1 MKQAVQKK
9 AKIFRTLIRQTN
21 CGNRE
26 LQDKD
31 KNVNIVDN
39 GGKQVD
45 NAGKERKKQS
55 IFFSD
60 SKPALCKNAESFFI

>member
-9 AKIFRTLIRQTN
+9 PKTFRTLIRQTN

-31 KNVNIVDN
+31 GNVNIVDN
-39 GGKQVD
+39 GVKQVD
-45 NAGKERKKQS
+45 NPGKERRKQ
-55 IFFSD
+55 
-60 SKPALCKNAESFFI
+60 PLSFFGQ